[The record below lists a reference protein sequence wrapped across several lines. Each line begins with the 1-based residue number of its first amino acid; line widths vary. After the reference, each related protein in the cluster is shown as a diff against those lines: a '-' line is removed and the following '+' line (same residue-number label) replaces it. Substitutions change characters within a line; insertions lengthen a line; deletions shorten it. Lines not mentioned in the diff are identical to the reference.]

1 MVDQKNI
8 QGDIWYVNFLSFI
21 PTIYIY
27 PLADSEFT
35 FIRANNV
42 RPRLPKKAERF
53 VFFRI
58 TKVQEFKSSLPTIA
72 NFLTTSH
79 SALKSRS
86 DIYKWKAEGTLKDLI
101 RLVSINLAFSAT
113 GLSKVSSGNLVV

>member
-1 MVDQKNI
+1 M
-8 QGDIWYVNFLSFI
+8 
-21 PTIYIY
+21 
-27 PLADSEFT
+27 ADSEFT

-58 TKVQEFKSSLPTIA
+58 TKVQEFKKSLPTIA

-79 SALKSRS
+79 SALKTRN
-86 DIYKWKAEGTLKDLI
+86 DIYKLKAEGKLKGLI
-101 RLVSINLAFSAT
+101 NLVSLNIAFSAN
-113 GLSKVSSGNLVV
+113 GLAKVSTGNLVV